1 MPRTGS
7 GRNFT
12 SLTPIATTP
21 RIVGRLSMPCSI
33 GGRKR
38 TKKTPTIPSKLPPPS
53 PPPRISSVWT
63 SSSASA
69 SLAAPS
75 AWAQN
80 GPQPPR
86 SFVRSV
92 YQGEMELVL
101 GPACPDQGA
110 ASPSGSFE
118 SGESDGPEVCLC
130 GWLREDHGRPGGSY
144 GDARGT
150 TPHAWARGMIVGA
163 RGAMLDVLR
172 WIEGTETQEAVGPL
186 EQIRGRIQ
194 GHLDDMA
201 AAGVLDPDGDK
212 K

>member
-75 AWAQN
+75 
-80 GPQPPR
+80 
-86 SFVRSV
+86 
-92 YQGEMELVL
+92 
-101 GPACPDQGA
+101 
-110 ASPSGSFE
+110 GSFE

-130 GWLREDHGRPGGSY
+130 GWLREDHGRPVVSY
-144 GDARGT
+144 GDARWT
-150 TPHAWARGMIVGA
+150 TDHAWARGMIVGA

>member
-1 MPRTGS
+1 
-7 GRNFT
+7 
-12 SLTPIATTP
+12 
-21 RIVGRLSMPCSI
+21 
-33 GGRKR
+33 
-38 TKKTPTIPSKLPPPS
+38 
-53 PPPRISSVWT
+53 
-63 SSSASA
+63 
-69 SLAAPS
+69 
-75 AWAQN
+75 
-80 GPQPPR
+80 
-86 SFVRSV
+86 
-92 YQGEMELVL
+92 MELVL

-130 GWLREDHGRPGGSY
+130 GWLREDHGRPVVSY
-144 GDARGT
+144 GDARWT
-150 TPHAWARGMIVGA
+150 TDHAWARGMIVGA